1 MLFSVFLPVFIAAVV
16 ADTTSQQPESTPA
29 PVIEPSDL
37 YSAINN
43 FTVNPGSVVSAL
55 ESWVVEIFSIEFAE
69 ITSSAASVSSSLDLL
84 LSTADAAISTS
95 INSQLSLV
103 AANVSRASVAMETAR
118 AIANRTFSPTPTPST
133 STGGVAC
140 ETAAVGIGA
149 LVGGMAILAYL

>member
-1 MLFSVFLPVFIAAVV
+1 MPLGGQ

-29 PVIEPSDL
+29 PIIGPNDF

-43 FTVNPGSVVSAL
+43 FTADPSSFMSAL
-55 ESWVVEIFSIEFAE
+55 EPLVVELFSIGFAD

-95 INSQLSLV
+95 INSQLDLV

-133 STGGVAC
+133 STGGVAR